1 MVFQKIGEIITL
13 FDPTSGKYVSREYQ
27 SYGLFLAEKLNDD
40 KHKSL
45 YIKLA
50 KTVPRY
56 LLEKAYGFVADSK
69 AKNMGALFMW
79 KLKELRKK
87 KAEETKSKS
96 TKLKQDET
104 L

>member
-1 MVFQKIGEIITL
+1 MSFQKVGEILNL

-27 SYGLFLAEKLNDD
+27 SYGLFLAQKLNDD

-56 LLEKAYGFVADSK
+56 LLEQAYQFVSDSK

-87 KAEETKSKS
+87 KADKKI
-96 TKLKQDET
+96 
-104 L
+104 